1 MEIRWK
7 QLNNSPADK
16 AKDPLKAAKKNVIKQ
31 AALAGFT
38 VAVTLVLVFAMTAA
52 WYTNVVST
60 GGLNF
65 QAESWGFEGG
75 VVIPEE
81 VIKAAPGDSGVVAM
95 QVNNTG
101 KVASAITVNISK
113 EYMQD
118 AQMQQ
123 RIFFYADKTAV
134 VGGETVDRLYLN
146 NAGGYTYYLPA
157 QNALVLSKNVYTD
170 VQLKWEWV
178 YDVAGYYFRGTND
191 GTAFTVEE
199 YLRPVEYN
207 VDSAQY
213 DETTGQLLKTDA
225 ETDVAVFLADLSKK
239 DGFVGNFD
247 AEVNAETGAATLT
260 KDGQP
265 VVPTLNCYPV
275 DQENNIWIYLCNKQD
290 ILNNTAWD
298 TQYGTNTDNE
308 QRTFQV
314 RITVTGQQFKQQT
327 MQVADQTALQEAFN
341 SNSDQIVQLSQDMI
355 LADTLTLAA
364 GNHAVLDL
372 NGHQLMYSGKT
383 AFNVESG
390 AQLTVMDG
398 SIVGTG
404 DKTVVFRTVGGQLT
418 MSNLQISQTYSILS
432 VDDDKT
438 KNPDGDNSVVRITDC
453 TLEAEDVAIYVYGD
467 GTASQRKSALLI
479 QNSTIESGY
488 IAIMGNGTATGQGRW
503 GTDTQIVNSTV
514 HGLYAGIYQP
524 QMLSSTTVKSS
535 TISGWTGI
543 AVKGGDVTVLDS
555 TVIGVGKNSEVT
567 VPTENNVSNS
577 GFVDSGDGIYAETT
591 YGYPISIAV
600 SGTSVV
606 QRTASTAQAVRVFP
620 ETDNV
625 RVEITS
631 GTFDTDV
638 SAYLAPGY
646 VCTRTGDVYTV
657 TPVQQS

>member
-7 QLNNSPADK
+7 QLNNPPADS
-16 AKDPLKAAKKNVIKQ
+16 AKDPLKTAKKNVIKQ

-75 VVIPEE
+75 VVLSEE

-118 AQMQQ
+118 TEMQQ
-123 RIFFYADKTAV
+123 RIFFYADKSAV

-157 QNALVLSKNVYTD
+157 QNALVLSQEVYTD

-178 YDVAGYYFRGTND
+178 YDVAGYYFRGTHD

-199 YLRPVEYN
+199 YLRPVEYD
-207 VDSAQY
+207 VDLAQY
-213 DETTGQLLKTDA
+213 DAETGQLLKTDA
-225 ETDVAVFLADLSKK
+225 QTDVAVFLAELTKK
-239 DGFVGNFD
+239 DGFAGSFD

-260 KDGQP
+260 RDGQP
-265 VVPTLNCYPV
+265 VEMTLNCYPV
-275 DQENNIWIYLCNKQD
+275 DEENNIWIYLCSKQD
-290 ILNNTAWD
+290 IQSNTAWD
-298 TQYGTNTDNE
+298 TQYGMAAEGE
-308 QRTFQV
+308 QKTFQV

-327 MQVADQTALQEAFN
+327 LQVADVAALQDAFN
-341 SNSDQIVQLSQDMI
+341 SNGDQIIQLNQDMV
-355 LADTLTLAA
+355 LNNPLTLET

-372 NGHQLMYSGKT
+372 NGHQLVYNGET
-383 AFNVESG
+383 AFNVATG

-398 SIVGTG
+398 SIVGDK
-404 DKTVVFRTVGGQLT
+404 DKTFVFRTVGGQLT
-418 MSNLQISQTYSILS
+418 MSNLQISQVYSVLS
-432 VDDDKT
+432 IDDDKT
-438 KNPDGDNSVVRITDC
+438 KNSAGDNSVVRITDC
-453 TLEAEDVAIYVYGD
+453 TLEAEDVAIYVHGD

-479 QNSTIESGY
+479 QNSTIDSGY
-488 IAIMGNGTATGQGRW
+488 IAIMGNGTATGKGRW

-524 QMLSSTTVKSS
+524 QKLSNTTVKSS

-543 AVKGGDVTVLDS
+543 AVKGGDITVLDS
-555 TVIGVGKNSEVT
+555 TVIGVGTDSEVS

-577 GFVDSGDGIYAETT
+577 GFVDSGDGIYAEFT
-591 YGYPISIAV
+591 YGYPISITV
-600 SGTSVV
+600 SGSSVV
-606 QRTASTAQAVRVFP
+606 QRTASTARAVRVFP
-620 ETDNV
+620 AADNV
-625 RVEITS
+625 RVEIAA

-638 SAYLAPGY
+638 SEFLAPGY
-646 VCTRTGDVYTV
+646 VCTRTEDVYTV
-657 TPVQQS
+657 TPTQS

>member
-7 QLNNSPADK
+7 QLNNSPADS

-75 VVIPEE
+75 VALPED
-81 VIKAAPGDSGVVAM
+81 VIKAAPGDSGVIAM

-118 AQMQQ
+118 AEMQQ
-123 RIFFYADKTAV
+123 RIFFYADKSAV

-157 QNALVLSKNVYTD
+157 QNALVLSKEVYTD

-178 YDVAGYYFRGTND
+178 YDVAGYYFRGTHD

-199 YLRPVEYN
+199 YLRPVEYD
-207 VDSAQY
+207 VDLAQY
-213 DETTGQLLKTDA
+213 DAETGQLLKTDA
-225 ETDVAVFLADLSKK
+225 QTDVAVFLAELTKK
-239 DGFVGNFD
+239 DGFAGSFD

-260 KDGQP
+260 NDGQP
-265 VVPTLNCYPV
+265 VSMTLNCYPV
-275 DQENNIWIYLCNKQD
+275 DEENNIWIYLCSKQD
-290 ILNNTAWD
+290 IQNNTAWD
-298 TQYGTNTDNE
+298 TQYGATAE
-308 QRTFQV
+308 GQQKTFQV

-327 MQVADQTALQEAFN
+327 LQVSDVAALQNAFN
-341 SNSDQIVQLSQDMI
+341 SNGDQIIQLNQDLV

-372 NGHQLMYSGKT
+372 NGHQLVYNGET
-383 AFNVESG
+383 AFNVATG

-398 SIVGTG
+398 SIVGNQ
-404 DKTVVFRTVGGQLT
+404 DKTFAFRTVGGQLT
-418 MSNLQISQTYSILS
+418 MSNLQISQVYSVLS
-432 VDDDKT
+432 IDDDKT
-438 KNPDGDNSVVRITDC
+438 KNSAGDNSVVRITDC
-453 TLEAEDVAIYVYGD
+453 ALEAEDVAIYVHGD

-488 IAIMGNGTATGQGRW
+488 IAIMGNGTATGKGRW
-503 GTDTQIVNSTV
+503 GTDTQIVNSTI

-524 QMLSSTTVKSS
+524 QKLSNTTVKSS

-543 AVKGGDVTVLDS
+543 AMKGGDLTVLDS
-555 TVIGVGKNSEVT
+555 TVIGVGTDSEVS

-577 GFVDSGDGIYAETT
+577 GFVDSGDGIYAEFT
-591 YGYPISIAV
+591 YGYPIRITV
-600 SGTSVV
+600 SGSSVV
-606 QRTASTAQAVRVFP
+606 KRTASTAQAVRVFP
-620 ETDNV
+620 ATDNV
-625 RVEITS
+625 RVEITA
-631 GTFDTDV
+631 GTYDTDI
-638 SAYLAPGY
+638 SEFLAPGY
-646 VCTRTGDVYTV
+646 VCTRTEDVYTV
-657 TPVQQS
+657 TPTQS